1 MKINDI
7 MGFFAIF
14 GAGYFVGKDLSVHNF
29 STTDILFIVG
39 LLAFGFYFA
48 VVLS

>member
-7 MGFFAIF
+7 MGFAAIF
-14 GAGYFVGKDLSVHNF
+14 GAGYFVGKDLSVHDF
-29 STTDILFIVG
+29 STGDIIFIVA
-39 LLAFGFYFA
+39 LLVIGFYFA

>member
-1 MKINDI
+1 MKMNDI
-7 MGFFAIF
+7 LGFGAIF

-29 STTDILFIVG
+29 TTGDIIFIVA
-39 LLAFGFYFA
+39 LLAIGFYFA